1 MNMTNVARLPVRA
14 STMPTDN
21 EILAIPKARTGEYQ
35 LSDKEMKKLRSRIY
49 ALNKDNAAGRR
60 WRTMRDGD
68 LLIVWRIK

>member
-1 MNMTNVARLPVRA
+1 MNMMSVTKLPVR
-14 STMPTDN
+14 SMPTDN
-21 EILAIPKARTGEYQ
+21 DILAIPKARTGEYQ